1 MSENN
6 TNREYL
12 ENLKALIAGENESMS
27 YIDRLKA
34 KVGRQ
39 EEEHENN

>member
-1 MSENN
+1 MSGNN
-6 TNREYL
+6 INREYL
-12 ENLKALIAGENESMS
+12 ENLKALVAGENESLS

-34 KVGRQ
+34 KVGKQ